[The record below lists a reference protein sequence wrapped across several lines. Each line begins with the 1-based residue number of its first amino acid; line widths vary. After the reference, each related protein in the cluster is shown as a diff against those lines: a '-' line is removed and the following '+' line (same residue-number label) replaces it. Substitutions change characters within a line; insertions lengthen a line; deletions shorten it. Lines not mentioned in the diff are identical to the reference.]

1 MNKIK
6 ISYRIIKFSIIALFI
21 LMQIYLIFINRHYAL
36 DLDITPNN
44 QPSVNIYQE
53 EKIGQTFIS
62 KRNGLAKIDIML
74 GTHGRKNN
82 QDVIFILREKK
93 PERKVVRRITFNAST
108 VVNNLYYPLEF
119 KPLRMSKGKE
129 YTFILESPE
138 SSFENSICAW
148 TNTKNIYRQGAYIHN
163 SLAVG
168 GDIIFRAYS
177 KRPIFTELK
186 RIVRNYEGIFGKV
199 WLLIL
204 AIIFFEFVQI
214 VFLSKLLD
222 FFHKNML
229 NGRTQ
234 E

>member
-6 ISYRIIKFSIIALFI
+6 ISYKIIKFSFMALFI
-21 LMQIYLIFINRHYAL
+21 LMQIYLIFIKRHYAL

-44 QPSVNIYQE
+44 QPTVNIYQE
-53 EKIGQTFIS
+53 EKVGQTFIS
-62 KRNGLAKIDIML
+62 KRNSLARIDIML
-74 GTHGRKNN
+74 GTHGRTNN
-82 QDVIFILREKK
+82 QDVIFILREKQ
-93 PERKVVRRITFNAST
+93 PERKVIRRITFNAST
-108 VVNNLYYPLEF
+108 IVNNLYYPLEF

-138 SSFENSICAW
+138 STYENSICAW
-148 TNTKNIYRQGAYIHN
+148 TNTNNIYREGAYIYNN
-163 SLAVG
+163 SAVG

>member
-1 MNKIK
+1 MSTLKVSYKVIK
-6 ISYRIIKFSIIALFI
+6 LTVLTLFI
-21 LMQIYLIFINRHYAL
+21 LMQFYLIFLKRHYAL
-36 DLDITPNN
+36 DLDITPNT
-44 QPSVNIYQE
+44 QPSPNLVAG
-53 EKIGQTFIS
+53 EKIGQTFS
-62 KRNGLAKIDIML
+62 AKRNGLTRIDIML
-74 GTHGRKNN
+74 GTHKRTNNKNI
-82 QDVIFILREKK
+82 IFTLRERI
-93 PERKVVRRITFNAST
+93 PERKVIFQTTFNAAS
-108 VVNNLYYPLEF
+108 VVDNLYYPLEF
-119 KPLRMSKGKE
+119 KPIRKSKGKE
-129 YTFILESPE
+129 YYFILQSPE
-138 SSFENSICAW
+138 STYENSICAW
-148 TNTKNIYRQGAYIHN
+148 TNTNNIYREGAYIYNN
-163 SLAVG
+163 SAVG

-229 NGRTQ
+229 NGKTQ